1 MPVKQQPEACLARIA
16 DCIDA
21 GGRITSSDTI
31 EFLQAFVDAFEQ
43 WIRRLQPK
51 PVQE

>member
-1 MPVKQQPEACLARIA
+1 VKQQPEACLARIA

-21 GGRITSSDTI
+21 GKRITSSDTI